1 MRLFAT
7 IRSRLTTLTVT
18 AIATTALVATG
29 GALFARWTHASD
41 TRLTTEVSANY
52 HRSHAVLENLVSTQS
67 ALQALL
73 RLKDPDEIEQG
84 VKRYETAQQVVAEEI
99 AATGAA
105 ASTLTPIFAA
115 LNAAGQTVLKEVLVA
130 NNAGA
135 LEHYVGKYN
144 PQLDVLLAALR
155 KHTDE
160 VESGAKAEIA
170 RRHALTQR
178 IIIGA
183 SAAIGVF
190 LLALGC
196 AAWRLQIS
204 ITRPLTKMA
213 ERLSAGAAQTSSSAH
228 QVSTASKSLAE
239 GASDQAA
246 SLEETSASLEEMS
259 SMTKRNADSATRAKE
274 LTTQTRNAA
283 DTGAAE
289 MDAMKRAMDDI
300 KVSSHDISKIIKTI
314 DEIAF
319 QTNILALNAAVE
331 AARAGEAGLGF
342 AVVADEVRNLA
353 QRAAQSARETA
364 GKIEGSVAKAEH
376 GVTLSNRVAV
386 SLAEIVAKAREV
398 DALVAE
404 ITHASNEQSQ
414 GIDQVNTA
422 VSQMD
427 KVTQSNAA
435 SAGESASASEELNA
449 QAAMLTGAVRDLLA
463 LVGGGASP
471 GTPAAAAAK
480 PGPELKAAAGRT
492 VAPQVRPARQAATS
506 PRRHV
511 DLHFQS

>member
-7 IRSRLTTLTVT
+7 IRSRLTALTLT
-18 AIATTALVATG
+18 AIATVAVVAVG
-29 GALFARWTHASD
+29 GALFARWTHAKD
-41 TRLTTEVSANY
+41 THLTLEVSASY
-52 HRSHAVLENLVSTQS
+52 QRSHAVLQSLVSTQS

-84 VKRYETAQQVVAEEI
+84 MKRYEAAQAVVAREI

-105 ASTLTPIFAA
+105 ASTLTPVFTA
-115 LNAAGQTVLKEVLVA
+115 LTTAGQAVLKEVLVA

-135 LEHYVGKYN
+135 LELYVGKYN
-144 PQLDVLLAALR
+144 PQLDLTIGALG
-155 KHTDE
+155 KHTAQ
-160 VESGAKAEIA
+160 VESAANTEIA
-170 RRHALTQR
+170 SSQAFTRRIL
-178 IIIGA
+178 IGA
-183 SAAIGVF
+183 SVAITAF
-190 LLALGC
+190 LLVLGF
-196 AAWRLQIS
+196 AAWRLQLS
-204 ITRPLTKMA
+204 ITRPLTSMA
-213 ERLSAGAAQTSSSAH
+213 ARLSAGATQTSASAQQVSSAS
-228 QVSTASKSLAE
+228 QSLAE
-239 GASDQAA
+239 GASEQAA

-259 SMTKRNADSATRAKE
+259 SMTKRNADSAARAKD
-274 LTTQTRNAA
+274 LTTQTRTAA
-283 DTGAAE
+283 DAGASE
-289 MDAMKRAMDDI
+289 MEAMKRAMDDI

-376 GVTLSNRVAV
+376 GVAISNKVAAALS
-386 SLAEIVAKAREV
+386 EIVTKARAV

-404 ITHASNEQSQ
+404 IAQASNEQSQ

-435 SAGESASASEELNA
+435 SAEESASASSELNS
-449 QAAMLTGAVRDLLA
+449 QAEMLTGAVQDLRE

-471 GTPAAAAAK
+471 AEDAAPPGGSPPSPRPSRSRRSDPAAGHPVSGTAAQR
-480 PGPELKAAAGRT
+480 G
-492 VAPQVRPARQAATS
+492 QPAL
-506 PRRHV
+506 HV
-511 DLHFQS
+511 S